1 MTNASLHSCASDV
14 QPDATAGF
22 DMEQAL
28 AHGDALTGSRSHYR
42 DGGALVL
49 PNIGL
54 RVADIPMQWTEFQNV
69 LAEQKM
75 AHAGTWAELCEML
88 TIPPK
93 YPHKTVMPLF
103 KCATFGNLR
112 SDNDSLR
119 SDANMLA
126 VYAVEGDYDAGIVTL
141 DEAAAM
147 LRAAD
152 IEAVLYTTARHTSNE
167 PRWRVVAPL
176 SAPCEPSAR
185 RGHVGVLN
193 AALGGILASE
203 SFRASQSFYFG
214 RLAGVEFHAAHVA
227 GQTMDMAG
235 LFLEP
240 VFSSTPEPRS
250 EPPPTEP
257 MTPDDVHGFTERLQ
271 AAGAEFFKKG
281 SYLERFFPLL
291 MCSLHAEMCGH
302 PTARGIFESKV
313 LEYGTENKKKEWER
327 KWAKETPRSHWRA
340 VFNLVPAPAN
350 TADGFTD
357 VDLCAELMKDLR
369 NMDPERISLEW
380 APRAAELTETEGR
393 AVLEE
398 VHRRTGQGLRVLS
411 TELRE
416 ARQHHSAML
425 LQSNACGRR
434 TIRHRPEMS
443 ATQAQE
449 VAELIRTRNPLGLV
463 RHAGRPVRIAS
474 VTPLY
479 SHGATGDEAP
489 EQVLVSA
496 HSRPTLVAA
505 AEDVALFTVTT
516 KGGPRPTCIPHA
528 VIDHLITCDAGL
540 VPDISGVVSWPL
552 VTGAGEVLSI
562 NGLHQSTGLVV
573 HGCPEG
579 VALNAYTKTEAAAA
593 LAWLRLHYLDG
604 FEFASPLDA
613 DAALAGLFT
622 AVQRPVLD
630 MAPALAIL
638 ASAQSSGKTT
648 LARRQHLVLT
658 GRDAPL
664 SNLPLGNDEE
674 LEKRLLA
681 LLLTAPAQ
689 ITFDNVPDGMAL
701 SLGPLNA
708 MLTAPVLEGRI
719 LGATQ
724 IARASTAS
732 AVVITGN
739 NLRLGADETSR
750 TLITRLAPATVRP
763 EARQFINADVVSHAQ
778 GIRWQVLTHV
788 VGIVAGYLRSGSDY
802 PTRTR
807 FARWDVAVRQSL
819 IWAGGYDVAEV
830 FERNADNAEHIG
842 ALRCLLRCLHTE
854 FESERFS
861 VRDVINRL
869 VLSLADV
876 TDALEALGC
885 RDPQKSKSVGRV
897 LAAQIDRPAM
907 VDGRAVKLQGSQN
920 RDGVTVYRVS
930 LA

>member
-1 MTNASLHSCASDV
+1 MSPAA
-14 QPDATAGF
+14 
-22 DMEQAL
+22 
-28 AHGDALTGSRSHYR
+28 
-42 DGGALVL
+42 
-49 PNIGL
+49 
-54 RVADIPMQWTEFQNV
+54 IPITWTEFHDLEAKQATV
-69 LAEQKM
+69 
-75 AHAGTWAELCEML
+75 HAGTWADLCEML
-88 TIPPK
+88 THPPE
-93 YPHKTVMPLF
+93 YPTKAGMALL
-103 KCATFGNLR
+103 KCATFGDLR
-112 SDNDSLR
+112 TDKGSLR
-119 SDANMLA
+119 TDENVRA
-126 VYAVEGDYDAGIVTL
+126 VHAVEGDYDAGRVTI
-141 DEAAAM
+141 DDAAAQ

-152 IEAVLYTTARHTSNE
+152 IEAVLYTTASSTPAA
-167 PRWRVVAPL
+167 PRWRVLAPL
-176 SAPCEPSAR
+176 SAPCEPRAR
-185 RGHVGVLN
+185 RHHVGVLN
-193 AALGGILASE
+193 AALGGVLATE
-203 SFRASQSFYFG
+203 SFALSQSFYFG
-214 RLAGVEFHAAHVA
+214 RLAGAEYRSVHVA
-227 GQTMDMAG
+227 GEPVDLAG
-235 LFLEP
+235 LFIEP
-240 VFSSTPEPRS
+240 VFPVMAERRTETLSTD
-250 EPPPTEP
+250 P
-257 MTPDDVHGFTERLQ
+257 MTPDEVHDFTERLQ
-271 AAGAEFFKKG
+271 TAGAEYFGKG
-281 SYLERFFPLL
+281 SYLQRYLPLL
-291 MCSLHAEMCGH
+291 MCSLHAEKCGH
-302 PTARGIFESKV
+302 PIARDIFESKV
-313 LEYGTENKKKEWER
+313 LEYGTPRKQKEFAR
-327 KWAKETPRSHWRA
+327 KWNKETPHAHWRT
-340 VFNLVPAPAN
+340 VFTLVPEPAN

-357 VDLCAELMKDLR
+357 VDLYADLMRDLR
-369 NMDPERISLEW
+369 DMEAERVTLEW
-380 APRAAELTETEGR
+380 APRAAGLTETEGR

-398 VHRRTGQGLRVLS
+398 VHRRTGQGLRVLG

-416 ARQHHSAML
+416 ARQHHAAML
-425 LQSNACGRR
+425 LQSSACGRR

-449 VAELIRTRNPLGLV
+449 VAGLIRARDPLGLV

-479 SHGATGDEAP
+479 SHSATGDEAP

-505 AEDVALFTVTT
+505 AEAVALFTVTT
-516 KGGPRPTCIPHA
+516 KGGPRLIGIPHP
-528 VIDHLITCDAGL
+528 VIDHLYTCDAGL
-540 VPDISGVVSWPL
+540 VPDITGVVSWPL
-552 VTGAGEVLSI
+552 VTEAGEVLAT
-562 NGLHQSTGLVV
+562 NGLHQGTGLVV
-573 HGCPEG
+573 HGCPQG
-579 VALNAYTKTEAAAA
+579 VALHACSKAEAVDA

-638 ASAQSSGKTT
+638 AAAQSSGKTT

-750 TLITRLAPATVRP
+750 TLITRLAPAAVRP
-763 EARQFINADVVSHAQ
+763 EARQFENADVVSHAQ
-778 GIRWQVLTHV
+778 GIRWQVLAHV
-788 VGIVAGYLRSGSDY
+788 VGIVAGYLRSGSAG

-819 IWAGGYDVAEV
+819 IWAGGCDVAEV
-830 FERNADNAEHIG
+830 FERNADNAEHLG

-854 FESERFS
+854 FKSERFS
-861 VRDVINRL
+861 VRDVIARL
-869 VLSLADV
+869 VFSSPDM
-876 TDALEALGC
+876 TDALESLKC
-885 RDPQKSKSVGRV
+885 RDPQKSKSLGRV

-907 VDGRAVKLQGSQN
+907 VDGRALKLQGSPN